1 MQEQEQRESLGILIG
16 KVDVQFLPFA
26 ISIGDIQLVPPG
38 GPGLLGGSEDKFLQ
52 GFWPAEREGNAM
64 ARSGGDG
71 RAPGFSRS

>member
-38 GPGLLGGSEDKFLQ
+38 GPGLLGGLFNVYICACVCAGTHVQFSVEVRGRLQ
-52 GFWPAEREGNAM
+52 IP
-64 ARSGGDG
+64 S
-71 RAPGFSRS
+71 S